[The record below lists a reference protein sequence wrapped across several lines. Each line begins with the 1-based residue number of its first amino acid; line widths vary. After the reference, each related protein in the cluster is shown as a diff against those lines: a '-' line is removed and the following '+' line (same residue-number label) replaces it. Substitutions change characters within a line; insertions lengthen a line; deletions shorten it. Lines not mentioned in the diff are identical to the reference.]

1 MKRALSPFWH
11 HAAVANGI
19 GFLLISVYYIFNL
32 DFLGFLLPENSYV
45 YILLGLGL
53 WQVFVL
59 YPVVAKYPKLSFPF
73 DIGLA
78 LASLAICLY
87 FARHGRNI
95 TAGGWMLMPPN
106 DMVVLFSGILCVLV
120 LEALRRV
127 AGLALFILCT
137 LFVVFP
143 IFADRMP
150 SFLLGNSFSP
160 VETLT
165 MHALDSQSLVGIPM
179 TVTGTLLMGYI
190 VFGVVLKRTGGGQ
203 FFLDIASALMGRYRG
218 GAGKIAVV
226 ASSLFGSMS
235 GSSVSNVITTGSVTI
250 PAMKRTGFA
259 PYMAGAV
266 EACASTGGMVM
277 PPVMGAVAFLMAQFL
292 GISYFTVVVAA
303 IVPSLLF
310 YFGLLITLDS
320 RAARMGIAGLPR
332 EELPRKR
339 DVLRR
344 GWPYVGTLLVLIYM
358 LYLQLEAAAPFW
370 AILFLLVTVIGF
382 GKQGLTAGGIAGL
395 FEDVSVSV
403 SELIA
408 TLGAVG
414 FIIGAMSF
422 TGVGTALS
430 GELIALAG
438 NNAYLLLMMGAFAS
452 FVLGMGLTTSA
463 CYIFLAVVLAPG
475 VVSQGFNEIAVHL
488 FILYW
493 AIASNITPPVAL
505 ACFPAARIAETSYFR
520 VGFAAVGFGF
530 TTYIVPF
537 AFVLN
542 PSLILVGEPATVAI
556 HVLFAFV
563 GVAMAAFGIGRYAP
577 FVGKLEWPVALLMT
591 VAGIVITI
599 APNVE
604 GELAGLAGG
613 AMALLLG
620 LIARRYRLTGGRHG
634 PQAGGVR
641 PRTTE

>member
-1 MKRALSPFWH
+1 MKRTLNPFWH
-11 HAAVANGI
+11 TIAVANGI
-19 GFLLISVYYIFNL
+19 GFLLVSVYYIFNL
-32 DFLGFLLPENSYV
+32 NFLGFLLPLNSYIYV
-45 YILLGLGL
+45 LLGLGL
-53 WQVFVL
+53 WQVLIV
-59 YPVVAKYPKLSFPF
+59 YPMIAGQARGTFPL
-73 DIGLA
+73 DLGLA
-78 LASLAICLY
+78 AASLAVCLY
-87 FARHGRNI
+87 FAWHGRDI
-95 TAGGWMLMPPN
+95 TAGGWMLVPPN
-106 DMVVLFSGILCVLV
+106 DMVVWLSGILCVLV

-127 AGLALFILCT
+127 AGFSLFLLCT
-137 LFVVFP
+137 LFVLFP
-143 IFADRMP
+143 VFADRMP
-150 SFLLGNSFSP
+150 SFLLGNGFTF
-160 VETLT
+160 VESLT

-179 TVTGTLLMGYI
+179 AVTGTLLMGYI
-190 VFGVVLKRTGGGQ
+190 IFGVVLKRTGGGQ
-203 FFLDIASALMGRYRG
+203 FFLDSASALMGRYRG
-218 GAGKIAVV
+218 GAGKIAVI
-226 ASSLFGSMS
+226 ASAFFGSMS

-259 PYMAGAV
+259 PHQAGAI

-310 YFGLLITLDS
+310 YFGLLVTLDCQ
-320 RAARMGIAGLPR
+320 AARAGIGGVPVS
-332 EELPRKR
+332 ELPRGR
-339 DVLRR
+339 EVLKR
-344 GWPYVGTLLVLIYM
+344 GWPFVGTLLVLIYM
-358 LYLQLEAAAPFW
+358 LYLQLEAPAPFW
-370 AILFLLVTVIGF
+370 AILFLLVVVCFRKRGMTRGDVAD
-382 GKQGLTAGGIAGL
+382 LL
-395 FEDVSVSV
+395 EDISVSV

-438 NNAYLLLMMGAFAS
+438 NNPYLLLIMGAFAS

-520 VGFAAVGFGF
+520 VGFTAVGFGF
-530 TTYIVPF
+530 VTYIVPF

-542 PSLILVGEPATVAI
+542 PSLILVGDPLSMVVHIT
-556 HVLFAFV
+556 FAFI
-563 GVAMAAFGIGRYAP
+563 GVALAAFGISRYAP
-577 FVGKLEWPVALLMT
+577 FVGKLEWFAAIPLVAAG
-591 VAGIVITI
+591 VAITI

-604 GELAGLAGG
+604 AELVGLALSV
-613 AMALLLG
+613 AILALSRFL
-620 LIARRYRLTGGRHG
+620 RRCPPIVVQG
-634 PQAGGVR
+634 
-641 PRTTE
+641 

>member
-1 MKRALSPFWH
+1 MKRTLGPFWH
-11 HAAVANGI
+11 HAAAANGI
-19 GFLLISVYYIFNL
+19 GFLLISVYYIYNL
-32 DFLGFLLPENSYV
+32 DFLGFLLPENSYI

-53 WQVFVL
+53 WQVFVI
-59 YPVVAKYPKLSFPF
+59 YPVVGGRPRLTFPF
-73 DIGLA
+73 DVGLA
-78 LASLAICLY
+78 LISLAICFY
-87 FARHGRNI
+87 FARHGRDI

-106 DMVVLFSGILCVLV
+106 AMVVWFSGILTALV

-127 AGLALFILCT
+127 AGLSLFLLCT
-137 LFVVFP
+137 LFVLFP

-150 SFLLGNSFSP
+150 SFLLGNSFTL
-160 VETLT
+160 VEALT

-203 FFLDIASALMGRYRG
+203 FFLDIASALMGHYRG

-259 PYMAGAV
+259 PHMAGAV

-292 GISYFTVVVAA
+292 GISYFTVVVASV
-303 IVPSLLF
+303 VPSLLF

-332 EELPRKR
+332 EELPRTR
-339 DVLRR
+339 DVLMR
-344 GWPYVGTLLVLIYM
+344 GWPYIGTLAVLVYM
-358 LYLQLEAAAPFW
+358 LYLHLEAPAPFW
-370 AILFLLVTVIGF
+370 AILFLVVAVVGF
-382 GKQGLTAGGIAGL
+382 RRQGLAEGGIAGL
-395 FEDVSVSV
+395 LEDVSVSV

-438 NNAYLLLMMGAFAS
+438 HNAYLLLMMGAFAS
-452 FVLGMGLTTSA
+452 FVLGMGMTTSA

-505 ACFPAARIAETSYFR
+505 ACFPAARIADTSYFR

-542 PSLILVGEPATVAI
+542 PSLILVGDPLSMVV
-556 HVLFAFV
+556 HVGFAFV
-563 GVAMAAFGIGRYAP
+563 GIGIAAFGVGRHAP
-577 FVGKLEWPVALLMT
+577 FIGELGWPVAIPLT
-591 VAGIVITI
+591 AAGIAITI
-599 APNVE
+599 APTVE
-604 GELAGLAGG
+604 GELAGLGVG
-613 AMALLLG
+613 AAALLLG
-620 LIARRYRLTGGRHG
+620 WVARRRRQAAGRHDRKVG
-634 PQAGGVR
+634 DPCLRA
-641 PRTTE
+641 TE